1 MSVEH
6 YNPSEKKESLDK
18 DTNPIQSKAA
28 KAIRCNTED
37 TAASS
42 TLNAN
47 EIEIKGKTPSI
58 GFLSLGCP

>member
-47 EIEIKGKTPSI
+47 EI
-58 GFLSLGCP
+58 